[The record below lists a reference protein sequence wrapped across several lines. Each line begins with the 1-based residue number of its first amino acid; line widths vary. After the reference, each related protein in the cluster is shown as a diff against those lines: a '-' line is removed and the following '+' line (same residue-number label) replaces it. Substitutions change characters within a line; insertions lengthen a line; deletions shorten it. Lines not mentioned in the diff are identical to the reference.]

1 MRFLLAGG
9 RVNTRQRQRG
19 WVGLIVLLIALV
31 IVAMLAQTALKRY
44 GLLPDDRATETTKTA
59 GSRGVG
65 PTTPMNVDPTG
76 ATPLPGNAIERA
88 RGLESSLQ
96 QQTQEMGQRIDA
108 QTK

>member
-1 MRFLLAGG
+1 M
-9 RVNTRQRQRG
+9 NTRQRQRG
-19 WVGLIVLLIALV
+19 WVGLIVLLVALL

-44 GLLPDDRATETTKTA
+44 GLLPDDRATATTQA
-59 GSRGVG
+59 GPRGVG
-65 PTTPMNVDPTG
+65 PTTPMSVDPTG
-76 ATPLPGNAIERA
+76 ATPVPRNAIERA